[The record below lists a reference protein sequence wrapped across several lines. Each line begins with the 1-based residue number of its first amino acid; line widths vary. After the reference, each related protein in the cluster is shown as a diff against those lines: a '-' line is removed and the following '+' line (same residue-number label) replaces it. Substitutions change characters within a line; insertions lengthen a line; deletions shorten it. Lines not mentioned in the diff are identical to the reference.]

1 MSRKDSSRFQKNSSA
16 MNSTV
21 SRGRSGTSV
30 SRQSGS
36 KQRPNSSDRSSEDMY
51 AEPVP
56 VIDTESN
63 HSSEVDELKELQM
76 RTGLVKNNKPSSL
89 KMPSLR
95 GRGDSQKKV
104 SKKRTLHFAD
114 SVLTSKK
121 GGQSVLSLDN

>member
-95 GRGDSQKKV
+95 GSPKKV